1 MGVEMATATGIVVN
15 DPTQPLRETAISVRA
30 EKTGEFATLSLAD
43 DMRGIMIQVVI
54 TPAVKK
60 LLKKYIK

>member
-1 MGVEMATATGIVVN
+1 MVEQATATGLVFN
-15 DPTQPLRETAISVRA
+15 DLSQPLRERAITVRA

>member
-1 MGVEMATATGIVVN
+1 MDLEMATATGIVVN
-15 DPTQPLRETAISVRA
+15 DPTQPLRETAITVRA
-30 EKTGEFATLSLAD
+30 EKTAISLAD
-43 DMRGIMIQVVI
+43 DIRGIMIQIVL